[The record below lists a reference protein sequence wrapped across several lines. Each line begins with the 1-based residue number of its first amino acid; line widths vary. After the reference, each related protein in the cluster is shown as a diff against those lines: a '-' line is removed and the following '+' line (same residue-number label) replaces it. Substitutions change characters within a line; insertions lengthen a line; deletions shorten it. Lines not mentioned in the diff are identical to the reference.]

1 MIETSSGSGMKTVA
15 YKEADIQRKWFVV
28 DANGKVLGRMATQIA
43 AILRGKHRP
52 IFTPNQDLGDHVIVL
67 NAEKVVMTAGKA
79 VKKKYYHHTGYIGGI
94 KETTAAK
101 LLKEKPERLV
111 TKAITGMLPKTKLGK
126 AMAKKLRVYAGE
138 VHPHEAQQP
147 QSLQV

>member
-1 MIETSSGSGMKTVA
+1 MKTVA

-28 DANGKVLGRMATQIA
+28 DADGKVLGRIATQIA
-43 AILRGKHRP
+43 AILRGKHKP

-79 VKKKYYHHTGYIGGI
+79 AKKKYYHHTGYIGGI
-94 KETTAAK
+94 KETTAEK

-126 AMAKKLRVYAGE
+126 AMAKKLRVYAGG

-147 QSLQV
+147 QSLQF